1 MQQAAILDK
10 VDGVMGVMGV
20 MGAAIQEAAEVPALT
35 HREAGRLASV
45 ELERFLA
52 LVESLGEDDWSKP
65 TACTLWNV
73 KQMVAHAAGACAG
86 WAGWREFKRQYSP
99 LAHRPYRKAGMS
111 QLDTINHIQVTDRA
125 GASPAAIIAELRRVG
140 PRAIATRQ
148 KLPGPLRAIRV
159 PLPVLGFVRI
169 DYLTDLIYPRDMWM
183 HRLDLC
189 WATNREMVQT
199 PEHDGRIV
207 ALVMRD
213 LAASLR
219 SKLGEA
225 SVVYTLTGTAGGSW
239 RLGSKSRS
247 TAGIQMDVLDFN
259 GLASGRITARE
270 AQAGSIVQLTGDTA
284 LALKALENT
293 SVPY

>member
-1 MQQAAILDK
+1 MQQAAIFDK
-10 VDGVMGVMGV
+10 VDDV

-35 HREAGRLASV
+35 HREAGRLATV

-73 KQMVAHAAGACAG
+73 KQMLGHVAGASAG
-86 WAGWREFKRQYSP
+86 YASFGQFKRQYSP
-99 LAHRPYRKAGMS
+99 LTQRPYRKAGMS
-111 QLDTINHIQVTDRA
+111 LLDALNHIQVSDRTE
-125 GASPAAIIAELRRVG
+125 ASPEGLIAELRRVG
-140 PRAIATRQ
+140 PKAIATRQ
-148 KLPGPLRAIRV
+148 KLPAPLRAIRV

-189 WATNREMVQT
+189 RATGREMVQT

-239 RLGSKSRS
+239 RLGGKSRP

-259 GLASGRITARE
+259 RLASERITARE
-270 AQAGSIVQLTGDTA
+270 AQAASIVQLTGDIA
-284 LALKALENT
+284 LALKALENS